1 MGVLVCPRCRE
12 PFTGVVGSGW
22 LTCLRCQHRWLPSPT
37 QIASAASAES
47 AATNDAPLAVALPS
61 VPLKQAAPVTSAGSA
76 AVTESDEYSPNES
89 GEMKRRTAALTN
101 RQGPAHESDV
111 DPSTVPAAIPI
122 AAGTDPFDPD
132 LFERMAREAQAER
145 QGKSPEL
152 PVAPSVGASVQGR
165 VVPSRQIA
173 CPVCGHGFPSNRPD
187 DVPQVCPQCQTSFN
201 LAKGHVVSGGSKS
214 AGGDVLLGRVLRG
227 CLIDRKVGEGGMG
240 TVYHARQLSLERS
253 VAIKVLPP
261 ELARNR
267 NFITRFERE
276 GKSLAKINHP
286 NILHIY
292 DYGEDQQLGIYFMII
307 EFVEGRDLGDMLH
320 ESYTLGQIEVL
331 DIIRQASMGLE
342 QAAEKGVIH
351 RDIKPDNLM
360 ITKEGI
366 CKVSD
371 FGLAKGNGAEKD
383 VTSIGVRVGT
393 PAFMSPE
400 QCDGDDVDF
409 RSDIYNLG
417 CTAFL
422 ALTGQLPYDADTPFA
437 IMLKHKNDPVPSPRI
452 YNPNLDTRVERLVM
466 RMIAKRPADRFAT
479 LRELVQIIED
489 LEVKLAGTSTVLRK
503 THGPFRAMSDR
514 EAKEHALMTSTG
526 IRRTPAPEDISSS
539 DRSAPIAKSVATPAP
554 IGSTAVPEWLKPV
567 EEQKSHKTTSQLN
580 PMPAPR
586 QVPQTGSVSQQG
598 FKDLRHKL
606 TEARHRNMQDES
618 QTLRAEGDRLAA
630 NGQMAM
636 AADAWARAATLTS
649 NTAEAHELLHLA
661 QKARRGRGYGKIFT
675 WLLLIGLLMGGGL
688 VAAFYGVPVGHN
700 LIAEKELEPLHAM
713 VSPPARLTAME
724 SFVSKYG
731 QPLPLYVAVFHQ
743 DYPIDAVVR
752 ANAEI
757 MRLKIQLAPPP
768 KTVETP
774 TLSKAEQEVKRLES
788 LRDDPK
794 VPWNTVASEARKA
807 MKTGDAKERARP
819 VLEEAQRQ
827 LAGMNSDLEEIRKQ
841 WTAGHQGQ
849 VIVLVAAF
857 RSRYPRAGNL
867 APAALSGRL
876 VVVDGDSGIPP
887 ADVHIVTTAQAIA
900 GEERD
905 ILNSESTLAHGE
917 LIFCR
922 YPQRAVTLVITA
934 PGYRPETKL
943 ILADPNLAEIKYEVR
958 LRPGEA
964 WRAQVGEKPAWLR
977 LHALANS
984 PFALVSTP
992 QHQALVRLSTG
1003 ELRSPIVRSQ
1013 SVIPV
1018 GSEGAFWTDC
1028 LNSRGGGYVIGTT
1041 DGLALELL
1049 IGADSI
1055 SLGALL
1061 HRSTTPVL
1069 AFADKELTFQAKRAT
1084 YVVTAVAQKMSLS
1097 ARTNDKDLWSRND
1110 LSGFQRPIMW
1120 FQDDRVLVMD
1130 DRQLMAL
1137 DEADGHP
1144 IATHS
1149 FVGVRS
1155 GAPLQIPNSQ
1165 IWVIPTTEG
1174 AVATRIP
1181 VTGESKIS
1189 QVDDKA
1195 LYESR
1200 ARLMTQDGVAFLT
1213 AAQDKSLRLL
1223 TWTGAGFNRTW
1234 SAQMP
1239 ANAGQPKWLTL
1250 TPDRALIGDDQ
1261 GNVYLLSRAD
1271 GTLQRHII
1279 HPVPLWCPPIISDGR
1294 LIIGDRDGNLTGYH
1308 LPPIPGR

>member
-1 MGVLVCPRCRE
+1 MSVLVCPRCRE
-12 PFTGVVGSGW
+12 PFAGAVGSGW

-37 QIASAASAES
+37 QMVSAES
-47 AATNDAPLAVALPS
+47 VDSEEANEVPVADALP
-61 VPLKQAAPVTSAGSA
+61 PAPAKPAAPISSIGSSS
-76 AVTESDEYSPNES
+76 VTESDEYSPNES

-101 RQGPAHESDV
+101 RQARESDV
-111 DPSTVPAAIPI
+111 DPSTVPAAIPV

-145 QGKSPEL
+145 QGQSPEL
-152 PVAPSVGASVQGR
+152 PIAPSAGASGHGR

-201 LAKGHVVSGGSKS
+201 LAKGHVVSGGSKPV
-214 AGGDVLLGRVLRG
+214 GGDVLLGRVLRG

-331 DIIRQASMGLE
+331 DILRQASMGLE

-503 THGPFRAMSDR
+503 THGPFRAMSER

-526 IRRTPAPEDISSS
+526 IRRSPVPEDQT
-539 DRSAPIAKSVATPAP
+539 DGSAPIAKSVTTPAP
-554 IGSTAVPEWLKPV
+554 IGSTAVPDWLKPID
-567 EEQKSHKTTSQLN
+567 EPKTRKTTSQLS

-586 QVPQTGSVSQQG
+586 QVPQTGSVSQPG

-630 NGQMAM
+630 NGQMAL
-636 AADAWARAATLTS
+636 AANAWTRAATLTS
-649 NTAEAHELLHLA
+649 NSVEAHELLHLA
-661 QKARRGRGYGKIFT
+661 QKARRGRGYGKILT
-675 WLLLIGLLMGGGL
+675 WLLLIGLLVGGGL
-688 VAAFYGVPVGHN
+688 AGAFYGVPVGHN
-700 LIAEKELEPLHAM
+700 LIAERELEPLHAM
-713 VSPPARLTAME
+713 VSPPAQLTALE
-724 SFVSKYG
+724 NFVSTYG
-731 QPLPLYVAVFHQ
+731 QPLPLYVTVFHQ
-743 DYPIDAVVR
+743 GYPIDAAVR

-757 MRLKIQLAPPP
+757 VRLKIQLAPPP
-768 KTVETP
+768 KAVDTP
-774 TLSKAEQEVKRLES
+774 TMSKADQEVKRLES

-794 VPWNTVASEARKA
+794 VPWDTVAGEAKKA
-807 MKTGDAKERARP
+807 MKTGEAKERARP

-827 LAGMNSDLEEIRKQ
+827 LAGMNSDLAEIRKQ
-841 WTAGHQGQ
+841 WTAGFQGQ
-849 VIVLVAAF
+849 VNVLAAEF
-857 RSRYPRAGNL
+857 RRRYPRAGNL
-867 APAALSGRL
+867 APAALPGRL
-876 VVVDGDSGIPP
+876 LVVDGDNGIPP
-887 ADVHIVTTAQAIA
+887 ADVRVVTMTQAIA

-905 ILNSESTLAHGE
+905 FLNGESTLAPGE
-917 LIFCR
+917 MSFCR
-922 YPQRAVTLVITA
+922 FPQRAVTLVITA
-934 PGYRPETKL
+934 PGYRKVTKE
-943 ILADPNLAEIKYEVR
+943 IPADPNLAEIKYELR
-958 LRPGEA
+958 LHPGEA
-964 WRAQVGEKPAWLR
+964 WHAQVGQKPAWLR

-992 QHQALVRLSTG
+992 QHQALVRLATG
-1003 ELRSPIVRSQ
+1003 ELRSPITRSQ

-1028 LNSRGGGYVIGTT
+1028 LNSRGGGGYVIGTT

-1055 SLGALL
+1055 NLGALL

-1069 AFADKELTFQAKRAT
+1069 AFADKDLTYQAKRAT

-1097 ARTNDKDLWSRND
+1097 ARTNENDLWSRND
-1110 LSGFQRPIMW
+1110 LSGFQRPVMW

-1130 DRQLMAL
+1130 DRQVMAL
-1137 DEADGHP
+1137 DETDGHP
-1144 IATHS
+1144 IAHYS
-1149 FVGVRS
+1149 FAGVRS
-1155 GAPLQIPNSQ
+1155 GAPLQIPTSQ
-1165 IWVIPTTEG
+1165 IWIVPTTEG

-1181 VTGESKIS
+1181 ATGENKIS
-1189 QVDDKA
+1189 AVEDKV
-1195 LYESR
+1195 LNESR
-1200 ARLMTQDGVAFLT
+1200 ARSIAQDGAAFLT
-1213 AAQDKSLRLL
+1213 AAQDKSLGLL
-1223 TWTGAGFNRTW
+1223 TWTGTSFKRNW
-1234 SAQMP
+1234 SAKMP

-1250 TPDRALIGDDQ
+1250 TADRALVGDEQ
-1261 GNVYLLSRAD
+1261 GNVYVLSRAD
-1271 GTLQRHII
+1271 GTLQRHLI

-1308 LPPIPGR
+1308 LPPLPGR